1 MDHIIDNLLSNA
13 LKYTE
18 KGVIHILVK
27 TARKKATIEEGYG
40 YRHSERGAG
49 QYFHEYYRYSRMLN
63 FMRTGS
69 GIGLIDYAPHCETAS
84 RHYLFQ

>member
-1 MDHIIDNLLSNA
+1 MQKSVGIELEVEPDMPKVWIDREKMDHIIDNLLSNA

-27 TARKKATIEEGYG
+27 TARKKWTIEVKDTG

-49 QYFHEYYRYSRMLN
+49 QYFSRIL
-63 FMRTGS
+63 
-69 GIGLIDYAPHCETAS
+69 
-84 RHYLFQ
+84 